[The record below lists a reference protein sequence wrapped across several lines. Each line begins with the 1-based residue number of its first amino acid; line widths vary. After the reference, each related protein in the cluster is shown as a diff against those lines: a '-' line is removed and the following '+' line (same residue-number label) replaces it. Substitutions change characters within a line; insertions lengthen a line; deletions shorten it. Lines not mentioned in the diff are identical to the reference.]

1 MTCPATPRASGGR
14 KLLLCAAALALGR
27 VAAADESGECL
38 LEPSV
43 FRYLERAQDR
53 ILDAWDLPP
62 DSLANREVVVRLAF
76 GADGR
81 LRHLEIV
88 SSTDRRLARSVAAA
102 ILSAEPFAAIPP
114 DARCLVGLPIRT
126 TFRNP
131 AD

>member
-1 MTCPATPRASGGR
+1 MSRIRALLTCV
-14 KLLLCAAALALGR
+14 AALTLGR
-27 VAAADESGECL
+27 VGVADEAGDCL
-38 LEPSV
+38 LEPGV

-76 GADGR
+76 DAHGK
-81 LRHLEIV
+81 LRDLEIL
-88 SSTDRRLARSVAAA
+88 SATDRRLAQSVAAA
-102 ILSAEPFAAIPP
+102 ILSAEPFAPIPP

-126 TFRNP
+126 TFSNP

>member
-1 MTCPATPRASGGR
+1 MSGGWA
-14 KLLLCAAALALGR
+14 LLACAAALALAR
-27 VAAADESGECL
+27 VAAADEAAECL
-38 LEPSV
+38 LEPDV

-53 ILDAWDLPP
+53 ILDAWVLPE

-76 GADGR
+76 DAGGKLQD
-81 LRHLEIV
+81 LEIL
-88 SSTDRRLARSVAAA
+88 SATDRRLARSVAAA

-114 DARCLVGLPIRT
+114 DAQCLVGLPIRT

>member
-1 MTCPATPRASGGR
+1 MSGGWV
-14 KLLLCAAALALGR
+14 LLACAAALALAR
-27 VAAADESGECL
+27 VAAADEAGECL
-38 LEPSV
+38 LEPGV

-76 GADGR
+76 DADGK
-81 LRHLEIV
+81 LRDLAIL
-88 SSTDRRLARSVAAA
+88 SATDRRLARSVAAA
-102 ILSAEPFAAIPP
+102 ILSAEPFGPIPP
-114 DARCLVGLPIRT
+114 DALCLVGLPIRT